1 MIADI
6 FREDYPLCGY
16 LPSSPVET
24 FQKWWLGNRFVE
36 RNGVKKRIIFYVPQD
51 FFDSLLSLSLSIFH
65 PLIHSLSH
73 FYTSIV
79 PYSSSFVPLLTYI
92 PITQSTD
99 LSLLAN
105 SNPFFIPF
113 SFARKLYTPSFFLLS
128 PSRFSLAYI
137 HSTIRPTSLVETPIS
152 RGELPVL
159 LVRRNT
165 NSGSQIYRFL
175 IS

>member
-1 MIADI
+1 MIVDI

-16 LPSSPVET
+16 LPSLSSRDVPKMMVGQPFRGAERSQKEDYILRSP
-24 FQKWWLGNRFVE
+24 RFLW
-36 RNGVKKRIIFYVPQD
+36 FSP
-51 FFDSLLSLSLSIFH
+51 LSLSIFH

>member
-1 MIADI
+1 MRISP
-6 FREDYPLCGY
+6 FPLQSRRSKNDGWATVSWSGTESKRGLY
-16 LPSSPVET
+16 FT
-24 FQKWWLGNRFVE
+24 FPK
-36 RNGVKKRIIFYVPQD
+36 I
-51 FFDSLLSLSLSIFH
+51 SLILSSLSLSIFH

-128 PSRFSLAYI
+128 PNRFSLAYI